1 MPGIKPYNDFSFEY
15 REKAL
20 NRQREILKKDHIE
33 DSDKL
38 EYMMLGIHPY
48 SAYWNMG
55 MIRALKR
62 AIKLLRKE
70 ENRND

>member
-1 MPGIKPYNDFSFEY
+1 MSGMKPYSDFSFEY
-15 REKAL
+15 RRKAV
-20 NRQREILKKDHIE
+20 NRQIEILKKDHLE

-55 MIRALKR
+55 MIRALKK

-70 ENRND
+70 ESNND